1 MSYADL
7 EIHIQRKGDK
17 GRAGYPVDITFMG
30 EVEFPTGELD
40 AALPLLSTLSSG
52 LDPARDGEA
61 LHGWFFKDPRL
72 TAAWAE
78 ARGKTDGRRVR
89 LRIDDG
95 AAELQRIPW
104 ELLRDPGDG
113 GVASDLAATPSTP
126 FSRYI
131 AGRWKPGA
139 PIFKRPIKVLVA
151 VANPADLA
159 DIGLSPIDAAAELA
173 ALGEAVRGDG
183 DITLIPLEG
192 PCTLEAIRRALGQ
205 GVHVLHFIGHGKYVD
220 GQTFLYLCN
229 DAGAAAPA
237 ADTDIAG
244 MIRRLI
250 DDPGVEADDKLRMVY
265 LSSCQTAM
273 TDAATVRVGD
283 EEDDASGDRFGFRGL
298 APLLI
303 AAGAPAVLAMQDFVR
318 IDTARVFS
326 QAFYGELMARGEVD
340 RAVNAAR
347 DRVINRKL
355 PGAAI
360 PVLYMRLRSGEL
372 LGIRGKLSIDKPD
385 QPERFFWDPLLNRIA
400 SGECTPILGPGVTT
414 NFLPSRETIAL
425 TLSDRLAYP
434 FADRH
439 NLPRV
444 AQFLEVCEHGTR
456 DRDRPRDEMR
466 PLLVE
471 HFRKSMGLSADE
483 CQSRILAFRA
493 AARPPLP
500 KRGWL
505 SELAEAVNWSEAS
518 VSLFENEIHRQLAE
532 LDLPLYLTTNTDN
545 FMTLALR
552 ARQRNVRREA
562 SPWLEASVQ
571 RGEFDPAMS
580 PETPVVLH
588 LFGND
593 ADPTST
599 VLTEDDHLDYLCLA
613 AREEADFLSPD
624 TKAQIATTALLFLGY
639 RMEDIE
645 LKVILRA
652 LQPPYANRKPPKLR
666 VGVQIDAE
674 QPGAERERAVID
686 YFKDYF
692 AKENITIYW
701 GSSAQFMTELS
712 ARWRARRA
720 NASP

>member
-40 AALPLLSTLSSG
+40 AALPVLSTLSSG

-61 LHGWFFKDPRL
+61 LFNWFFRDPRL

-78 ARGKTDGRRVR
+78 ARGKTEGRRVR

-113 GVASDLAATPSTP
+113 AVASDLAATPSTP

-139 PIFKRPIKVLVA
+139 PIFRRPVRVLVA
-151 VANPADLA
+151 VANPTDLA
-159 DIGLSPIDAAAELA
+159 DIGLAPIDAAAELA
-173 ALGEAVRGDG
+173 ALREAVKGDG
-183 DITLIPLEG
+183 DIDLVPLEG
-192 PCTLEAIRRALGQ
+192 PCTLEAIRRALGE
-205 GVHVLHFIGHGKYVD
+205 GVHVLHFIGHGRYLD

-229 DAGAAAPA
+229 EAGEAEPA
-237 ADTDIAG
+237 ADVDIAG

-273 TDAATVRVGD
+273 TEAATD
-283 EEDDASGDRFGFRGL
+283 EEVDATGDRFGFRGL

-303 AAGAPAVLAMQDFVR
+303 AAGAPAVLAMQDFVQ

-340 RAVNAAR
+340 RAANAAR

-385 QPERFFWDPLLNRIA
+385 QPERFFWDTLLNRIA
-400 SGECTPILGPGVTT
+400 DGECTPILGPDVTAK
-414 NFLPSRETIAL
+414 FLPSRESLAL
-425 TLSDRLAYP
+425 SLADRLGYP
-434 FADRH
+434 FGDRN

-444 AQFLEVCEHGTR
+444 TQFLEVGEHGSI

-466 PLLVE
+466 PLLIDY
-471 HFRKSMGLSADE
+471 FRKSMGLTVEE
-483 CQSRILAFRA
+483 CQAKVQAFRDTTP
-493 AARPPLP
+493 PPLP
-500 KRGWL
+500 RRGWI
-505 SELAEAVNWSEAS
+505 SELAEAVNWAEAS
-518 VSLFENEIHRQLAE
+518 VPLVENEIHRQLAE

-552 ARQRNVRREA
+552 ARKRNARREVT
-562 SPWLEASVQ
+562 PWLDASTK

-580 PETPVVLH
+580 RRDPVVLH

-593 ADPTST
+593 ADPAST
-599 VLTEDDHLDYLCLA
+599 VLTEDDHLDYLCHA

-639 RMEDIE
+639 RMADIE

-652 LQPPYANRKPPKLR
+652 LQPPSSNRKPAKLR

-674 QPGAERERAVID
+674 QPNAEREQAVID

-692 AKENITIYW
+692 AKEKITIYW

-712 ARWRARRA
+712 ARWRARQA
-720 NASP
+720 KPSL

>member
-1 MSYADL
+1 MSHADL

-40 AALPLLSTLSSG
+40 ATLPVLSTLSSG
-52 LDPARDGEA
+52 VDPARDGEA
-61 LHGWFFKDPRL
+61 LFNWFFKDPRL

-104 ELLRDPGDG
+104 ELLRDPDGG

-151 VANPADLA
+151 VANPTDLA
-159 DIGLSPIDAAAELA
+159 DIGLSPIDAEAELA
-173 ALGEAVRGDG
+173 ALRDATRGDR
-183 DITLIPLEG
+183 DIALVPLEG

-229 DAGAAAPA
+229 DQGETEPA
-237 ADTDIAG
+237 ADGDIAG

-250 DDPGVEADDKLRMVY
+250 DDPGVDADDKLRMVY

-273 TDAATVRVGD
+273 TDAAAD
-283 EEDDASGDRFGFRGL
+283 EEGDMAGDRFGFRGL
-298 APLLI
+298 APMLI

-340 RAVNAAR
+340 RAVNVAR

-360 PVLYMRLRSGEL
+360 PVLYMRLRSGAL

-385 QPERFFWDPLLNRIA
+385 QPEKFFWDPLLNRIA
-400 SGECTPILGPGVTT
+400 SGECTPILGPDVTA
-414 NFLPSRETIAL
+414 NFLPSRETLAL
-425 TLSDRLAYP
+425 TLADRLGYP
-434 FADRH
+434 FADRD

-471 HFRKSMGLSADE
+471 YFRKSMGLSVDD
-483 CQSRILAFRA
+483 CQARIEAFRDSA
-493 AARPPLP
+493 PPPRPR
-500 KRGWL
+500 KGWL
-505 SELAEAVNWSEAS
+505 SELAEAVRWGESS
-518 VSLFENEIHRQLAE
+518 VPLFENEIHRQLAE

-552 ARQRNVRREA
+552 ARDRNARREVT
-562 SPWLEASVQ
+562 PWLDASMK
-571 RGEFDPAMS
+571 RGEFVPAMS
-580 PETPVVLH
+580 PKDPVVLH

-593 ADPTST
+593 ADPAST
-599 VLTEDDHLDYLCLA
+599 VLTEDDHLDYLCHA

-639 RMEDIE
+639 RMEDLE

-652 LQPPYANRKPPKLR
+652 LQPPHANRKPVKLR

-674 QPGAERERAVID
+674 QPDAERERAVID

-692 AKENITIYW
+692 SKENITIYW

-720 NASP
+720 KPSL